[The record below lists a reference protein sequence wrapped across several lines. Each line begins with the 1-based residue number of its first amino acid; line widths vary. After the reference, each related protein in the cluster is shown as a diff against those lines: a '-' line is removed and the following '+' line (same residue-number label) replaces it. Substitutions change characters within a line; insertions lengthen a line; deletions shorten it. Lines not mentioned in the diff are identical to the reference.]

1 MKKIVSIIFTFFVI
15 ALSVNAQNATIEYNK
30 LSAAVTSNFGMS
42 SIHVVGD
49 SITVDISNN
58 YQNYI
63 IYGIRTSNGYLRI
76 YNKPSETT
84 TMNFSVTLNDD
95 LINKGLCIKRLL
107 IEVGN
112 TGSLSR
118 STIANNSDR
127 ALLEEKVGYDYYY
140 IRNTTNKAVTSIS
153 LSKVQT
159 EDIYIKRIVVECG
172 KFADNVTLNDG
183 DAYPYLNQNV
193 YAKNVT
199 YTRQSSS
206 KWGSLCLPFD
216 FFVTNSFKAY
226 RLTGITGT
234 SLDLESIDNGITIKA
249 GTPILY
255 YVENGSLT
263 VKANNVMLSTSAYD
277 ADGKSRYTVSTENS
291 HIYIYGTIKKN
302 SMYNGFFV
310 SKDKFYHTSGN
321 EVSIKPYRAWIA
333 PEGEAALA
341 NLRGM
346 SLSIDGLDEFEVTG
360 IEENEYTEDNTVL
373 DMYNINGVKESKLS
387 KGLNIIK
394 TANGVKK
401 VYIK

>member
-1 MKKIVSIIFTFFVI
+1 MKKIVSIIFTLFVL
-15 ALSVNAQNATIEYNK
+15 ALNMNAQTAT
-30 LSAAVTSNFGMS
+30 V
-42 SIHVVGD
+42 
-49 SITVDISNN
+49 N
-58 YQNYI
+58 YQDLVDKITSSKGVSDIHLATDSLVVDLHSSYI
-63 IYGIRTSNGYLRI
+63 NGRIKGINDGDGCVSLLYKANVSMTL
-76 YNKPSETT
+76 T
-84 TMNFSVTLNDD
+84 VALNDE
-95 LINKGLCIKRLL
+95 LKNKGLCIKRLL
-107 IEVGN
+107 IVVGN
-112 TGSLSR
+112 TGTLNR
-118 STIANNSDR
+118 STIADNSDR
-127 ALLEEKVGYDYYY
+127 ALLEVKDGYNNYY
-140 IRNTTNKAVTSIS
+140 IRNTTNKTITSIS
-153 LSKVQT
+153 LSKNQT
-159 EDIYIKRIVVECG
+159 EQINIKRIVVECG
-172 KFADNVTLNDG
+172 KFVDNVTLNDG
-183 DAYPYLNQNV
+183 EAYPYLNENV

-234 SLDLESIDNGITIKA
+234 SLNLESIDNGITIKA

-255 YVENGSLT
+255 FVENGSLT
-263 VKANNVMLSTSAYD
+263 VKSNNVMLSTSAYD
-277 ADGKSRYTVSTENS
+277 SDGKSRYTVSTENS
-291 HIYIYGTIKKN
+291 HIYIYGTILKN

-321 EVSIKPYRAWIA
+321 EVVMKPYRAWIA

-346 SLSIDGLDEFEVTG
+346 SLSIDGSDEFEVTG
-360 IEENEYTEDNTVL
+360 IEENEYTEDNAVL

-401 VYIK
+401 VYVK